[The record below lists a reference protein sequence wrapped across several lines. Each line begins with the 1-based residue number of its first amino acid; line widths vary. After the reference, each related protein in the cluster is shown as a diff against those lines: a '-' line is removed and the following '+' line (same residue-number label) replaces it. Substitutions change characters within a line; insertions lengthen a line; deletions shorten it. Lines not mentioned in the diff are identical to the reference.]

1 MKFINEMRE
10 RPEEE
15 RFAFAVLAAGAVAVI
30 LFFAWGASFFSGGGS
45 NNAEVINDTSA
56 QTASAVEGL
65 RDLGNEFSNVTG
77 EFSAQYEQLKRALD
91 DAGLGN
97 TPAGVNTVDLSVDKN
112 GDVQVKNIIVEKN
125 TEQ

>member
-15 RFAFAVLAAGAVAVI
+15 RFAFSVLAAGVVAVI
-30 LFFAWGASFFSGGGS
+30 LFLAWGATFFRGNGNS
-45 NNAEVINDTSA
+45 AEVINDTSA

-65 RDLGNEFSNVTG
+65 RDLGNEFTNVTG

-91 DAGLGN
+91 DAGLGDAP
-97 TPAGVNTVDLSVDKN
+97 TGVNTVDLSVDEN
-112 GDVQVKNIIVEKN
+112 GDVQVQNIVVEKE

>member
-1 MKFINEMRE
+1 MRE
-10 RPEEE
+10 RPEDE
-15 RFAFAVLAAGAVAVI
+15 RFAFALLVAGVVGVI
-30 LFFAWGASFFSGGGS
+30 LFLAWGASFFSGGVS
-45 NNAEVINDTSA
+45 NNAEVIKDTSA

-65 RDLGNEFSNVTG
+65 RDLGNEFSDVTG

-97 TPAGVNTVDLSVDKN
+97 TPTGVNTVDLSVDEN